1 MKTNEAQ
8 FYEVLENLFI
18 GVKIED
24 KQESLLDPNA
34 KAVKNGMLNLMKAKS
49 KYYQSKK
56 QELEK
61 FIGLKCQNNNDLKEE
76 LFDKLYSFFKRY
88 LSANGGIYFNDTPLY
103 DSLYTKSDYEKCSLK
118 KDTALFYK
126 TKDLYYVKS
135 ETIYKDFCFEL
146 ENIIFNFDTSL
157 LESKKNN
164 EKIELVFNL
173 KDTDTKT
180 NTLNFSVTLSSK
192 GNQTKMSEILKEC
205 SNQGV
210 KLDEEV
216 LKKAFV
222 KFKKQGSMD
231 YFIHKNALGFLKEQ
245 LDLYL
250 FEYLFKEMTEFDDK
264 RLNGINTIKEVALQV
279 ISLVSEFENELCKIW
294 NKPRFVLNSHLIVS
308 LDQLK
313 AKNYD
318 LNKITNHKNYPKQVQ
333 EWQDLILKT
342 TDNLLENEFLPLD
355 TIYFKDLEE
364 EIKNLFSEDEI
375 NGTLIK
381 SENYQALNSLK
392 NRYKETIDCIYIDP
406 PYNTQN
412 NEFIYA
418 DNFKRSS
425 WLSMMENRLEL
436 AHSLLN
442 DKGVMFVSID
452 DNEQA
457 YLKTLMDEVF
467 NGGGGGDNFVNCLA
481 VKLKNIAGASGG
493 GEDKRIK
500 KNIEYVLIYSKN
512 YEILNVFNPVYDSRE
527 LYSHI
532 SFCDENNISWKYN
545 SILIDKGGKKLL
557 GVTYDGNGD
566 EIKIYER
573 SNYIIKSIK
582 QVAQDESLTEKETYY
597 KYIKSIFRTT
607 MPQSSIRVRV
617 LEKLKELKLNPYLI
631 SIEYTPK
638 SGKNKGIVYEQ
649 FYNGDKLNLFAWL
662 FDVVKIE
669 PKQILKQEL
678 IGTLWDFAF
687 SMTNL
692 TKESGIP
699 FPNGQKPEAL
709 ISRILEIST
718 KENDLVLDFFA
729 GSGTTCAVAHKLK
742 RKYIGIE
749 MGEHFDSVILP
760 RLKKVIGGFKSG
772 VAKEFNGGGAI
783 KVYALESYEEILRK
797 IKYEDNDKPLA
808 YDEQYSDL
816 VECKNESYT
825 LNLDVLE
832 KMGVDIKETL
842 ENLWGLKVEF
852 FNERVVKFKENDK
865 EIEILKALK
874 EVLIW

>member
-34 KAVKNGMLNLMKAKS
+34 KAMKNGMLNLMKAKS

-61 FIGLKCQNNNDLKEE
+61 LIDLKCQNNNDLKEE

-88 LSANGGIYFNDTPLY
+88 FSANGGIYFNDTPLY

-135 ETIYKDFCFEL
+135 ETNYKDFCFEL
-146 ENIIFNFDTSL
+146 ENIIFNFDTSS

-164 EKIELVFNL
+164 EKVDLVFNL

-192 GNQTKMSEILKEC
+192 GNQTKISEILKEC
-205 SNQGV
+205 LNQGV
-210 KLDEEV
+210 ELDEEI
-216 LKKAFV
+216 LKKAFG

-250 FEYLFKEMTEFDDK
+250 FEYLFKEMTAFDLK
-264 RLNGINTIKEVALQV
+264 RLNEINVIKEVALEV
-279 ISLVSEFENELCKIW
+279 VSLVSEFENELCKIW
-294 NKPRFVLNSHLIVS
+294 NKPRFVLNSHFIVS
-308 LDQLK
+308 LDKLK

-318 LNKITNHKNYPKQVQ
+318 LNKITNHKNYPKQVK
-333 EWQDLILKT
+333 EWQDLNLKT
-342 TDNLLENEFLPLD
+342 TDNLLKNEFLPLD

-364 EIKNLFSEDEI
+364 EIKSLFNENEI

-392 NRYKETIDCIYIDP
+392 NRYKEAIDCIYIDP

-436 AHSLLN
+436 AHSLLS

-467 NGGGGGDNFVNCLA
+467 NGGGGGDNFDAIIWRKIEENA
-481 VKLKNIAGASGG
+481 SSGG
-493 GEDKRIK
+493 TMKITHTIRKDHEYILVYYKNKADFRTNKFLELPNFDNDYKNLDNDPRGEFKAGSISMK
-500 KNIEYVLIYSKN
+500 GTINSKN
-512 YEILNVFNPVYDSRE
+512 Y
-527 LYSHI
+527 YSVTTPGGRVVTRV
-532 SFCDENNISWKYN
+532 WR
-545 SILIDKGGKKLL
+545 IDKDEFNKLHEDNRIYYGK
-557 GVTYDGNGD
+557 DGNGIPQ
-566 EIKIYER
+566 IKIFLQEMR
-573 SNYIIKSIK
+573 E
-582 QVAQDESLTEKETYY
+582 VTP
-597 KYIKSIFRTT
+597 KSIFENLG
-607 MPQSSIRVRV
+607 S
-617 LEKLKELKLNPYLI
+617 LYDAKEYELGKMFDKETI
-631 SIEYTPK
+631 KDMTP
-638 SGKNKGIVYEQ
+638 
-649 FYNGDKLNLFAWL
+649 
-662 FDVVKIE
+662 
-669 PKQILKQEL
+669 
-678 IGTLWDFAF
+678 
-687 SMTNL
+687 
-692 TKESGIP
+692 
-699 FPNGQKPEAL
+699 KPEAL
-709 ISRILEIST
+709 LQRIIEIST
-718 KENDLVLDFFA
+718 QENDLVLDFFA

-772 VAKEFNGGGAI
+772 AAKEFNGGGVV

-825 LNLDVLE
+825 LNLNALE
-832 KMGVDIKETL
+832 NMGVDIKETL
-842 ENLWGLKVEF
+842 ENLHGVGVEF
-852 FNERVVKFKENDK
+852 FNEKMVKFKGNDK
-865 EIEILKALK
+865 EVSILKALK
-874 EVLIW
+874 EALIW

>member
-34 KAVKNGMLNLMKAKS
+34 KAVKNGMVNLMKAKS

-61 FIGLKCQNNNDLKEE
+61 LIGLKCQNNNDLKEE

-146 ENIIFNFDTSL
+146 ENIIFNFDTSS

-164 EKIELVFNL
+164 EKVDLVFNL

-210 KLDEEV
+210 EVGEEI
-216 LKKAFV
+216 LKKAFG

-250 FEYLFKEMTEFDDK
+250 FEYLFKEMTEFDAK
-264 RLNGINTIKEVALQV
+264 RLNEINTIKEVALQV

-294 NKPRFVLNSHLIVS
+294 NKPRFVLNSHFIVS

-333 EWQDLILKT
+333 EWQDLNLKT

-406 PYNTQN
+406 PFNTGSDFAYIDKFQ
-412 NEFIYA
+412 
-418 DNFKRSS
+418 DST
-425 WLSMMENRLEL
+425 WLSLMHNRLEL
-436 AHSLLN
+436 AYDFLSPQGSFYLHLDNNANYLGRMLLN
-442 DKGVMFVSID
+442 DIFGKENFRNEIIWYYSNKMANSGNSFAKNTETILNYSKGEEYIFYRQKEPRSDPVLLSKREGRDGKNMRARDENGKVIYELSHERYVD
-452 DNEQA
+452 
-457 YLKTLMDEVF
+457 TLW
-467 NGGGGGDNFVNCLA
+467 
-481 VKLKNIAGASGG
+481 NIAIIGSTST
-493 GEDKRIK
+493 ERVK
-500 KNIEYVLIYSKN
+500 S
-512 YEILNVFNPVYDSRE
+512 
-527 LYSHI
+527 
-532 SFCDENNISWKYN
+532 DEN
-545 SILIDKGGKKLL
+545 
-557 GVTYDGNGD
+557 
-566 EIKIYER
+566 
-573 SNYIIKSIK
+573 
-582 QVAQDESLTEKETYY
+582 LT
-597 KYIKSIFRTT
+597 
-607 MPQSSIRVRV
+607 
-617 LEKLKELKLNPYLI
+617 
-631 SIEYTPK
+631 
-638 SGKNKGIVYEQ
+638 
-649 FYNGDKLNLFAWL
+649 
-662 FDVVKIE
+662 
-669 PKQILKQEL
+669 
-678 IGTLWDFAF
+678 
-687 SMTNL
+687 
-692 TKESGIP
+692 
-699 FPNGQKPEAL
+699 QKPEKL
-709 ISRILEIST
+709 LERIIKASSN
-718 KENDLVLDFFA
+718 ENSIVCDFFA
-729 GSGTTCAVAHKLK
+729 GSGTTCAVAHKLN

-772 VAKEFNGGGAI
+772 VAKEFNGGGVM

-797 IKYEDNDKPLA
+797 IKYEDNDKPLS

-816 VECKNESYT
+816 VECTNESYT
-825 LNLDVLE
+825 LNLNALE

-852 FNERVVKFKENDK
+852 FNERVVKFKGNDK
-865 EIEILKALK
+865 EVEILKALK
-874 EVLIW
+874 EALIW

>member
-34 KAVKNGMLNLMKAKS
+34 KAVKNGMINLMKAKS

-146 ENIIFNFDTSL
+146 ENMVFNFDTSS

-164 EKIELVFNL
+164 EKIDLVFSL

-216 LKKAFV
+216 LKKAFG

-279 ISLVSEFENELCKIW
+279 ILLVSEFENELCKIW
-294 NKPRFVLNSHLIVS
+294 NKPRFVLNSHFIVS

-318 LNKITNHKNYPKQVQ
+318 LNKITNHKNYPKQVK
-333 EWQDLILKT
+333 EWQDLNLKT

-364 EIKNLFSEDEI
+364 EIKNLFSENEI
-375 NGTLIK
+375 NDTLIK

-406 PYNTQN
+406 PFNTGSDFAYIDKFQ
-412 NEFIYA
+412 
-418 DNFKRSS
+418 DST
-425 WLSMMENRLEL
+425 WLSLMHNRLEL
-436 AHSLLN
+436 AYVFLSPQGSFYLHLDNNANYLGRMLVNDIFGKENFRNEIIWYYSNKMANSGNSFAKNTETILN
-442 DKGVMFVSID
+442 
-452 DNEQA
+452 
-457 YLKTLMDEVF
+457 
-467 NGGGGGDNFVNCLA
+467 
-481 VKLKNIAGASGG
+481 
-493 GEDKRIK
+493 
-500 KNIEYVLIYSKN
+500 YSKGEK
-512 YEILNVFNPVYDSRE
+512 YIFYRQKEPRSEPVLLSKRE
-527 LYSHI
+527 GRDGKNMRAR
-532 SFCDENNISWKYN
+532 DEN
-545 SILIDKGGKKLL
+545 GK
-557 GVTYDGNGD
+557 V
-566 EIKIYER
+566 IYELSHER
-573 SNYIIKSIK
+573 Y
-582 QVAQDESLTEKETYY
+582 VD
-597 KYIKSIFRTT
+597 
-607 MPQSSIRVRV
+607 
-617 LEKLKELKLNPYLI
+617 
-631 SIEYTPK
+631 
-638 SGKNKGIVYEQ
+638 
-649 FYNGDKLNLFAWL
+649 
-662 FDVVKIE
+662 
-669 PKQILKQEL
+669 
-678 IGTLWDFAF
+678 TLWDIPIIG
-687 SMTNL
+687 STSTERVKNNENL
-692 TKESGIP
+692 T
-699 FPNGQKPEAL
+699 QKPEKL
-709 ISRILEIST
+709 LERIIQASSD
-718 KENDLVLDFFA
+718 ENSIILDFFA

-772 VAKEFNGGGAI
+772 AAKEFNGGGVM

-816 VECKNESYT
+816 VECKNQSYT
-825 LNLDVLE
+825 LNLNALE

-852 FNERVVKFKENDK
+852 FNERVVKFKGDDK
-865 EIEILKALK
+865 EVEILKALK
-874 EVLIW
+874 EALIW

>member
-24 KQESLLDPNA
+24 QPESLLDPNA
-34 KAVKNGMLNLMKAKS
+34 KAVKNGILNLLKAKS

-56 QELEK
+56 QELK
-61 FIGLKCQNNNDLKEE
+61 KLIDLKCQNNNDLKEE

-88 LSANGGIYFNDTPLY
+88 FSANGGIYFNDTPLY
-103 DSLYTKSDYEKCSLK
+103 DSLYTKSGYEKCSLK

-146 ENIIFNFDTSL
+146 ENIIFNFDTSS

-180 NTLNFSVTLSSK
+180 NTLNFSVTSSSK
-192 GNQTKMSEILKEC
+192 GNQTKISEILKEC
-205 SNQGV
+205 SNHGI

-250 FEYLFKEMTEFDDK
+250 FEYLFKEMTAFDDK
-264 RLNGINTIKEVALQV
+264 RLNEINAIKEVALKV
-279 ISLVSEFENELCKIW
+279 ILLVSEFENELCKIW
-294 NKPRFVLNSHLIVS
+294 NKPRFVLNSHFIVS

-318 LNKITNHKNYPKQVQ
+318 LDKIANHKNYPKQVK
-333 EWQDLILKT
+333 EWQDLNLKT

-355 TIYFKDLEE
+355 TLYFKDLEE
-364 EIKNLFSEDEI
+364 EIKNLFNEDEI

-406 PYNTQN
+406 PFNTGSDFAYIDKFQ
-412 NEFIYA
+412 
-418 DNFKRSS
+418 DST
-425 WLSMMENRLEL
+425 WLSLMHNRLEL
-436 AHSLLN
+436 AYDFLSPQGSFYLHLDNNANYLGRILLN
-442 DKGVMFVSID
+442 DIFDKENFR
-452 DNEQA
+452 NEIIWYYSNKMA
-457 YLKTLMDEVF
+457 NSGNSF
-467 NGGGGGDNFVNCLA
+467 A
-481 VKLKNIAGASGG
+481 KNTETIL
-493 GEDKRIK
+493 
-500 KNIEYVLIYSKN
+500 NYSKN
-512 YEILNVFNPVYDSRE
+512 EEYIFYRQKEPRSEPVLLSKRE
-527 LYSHI
+527 GRDGKNMRAR
-532 SFCDENNISWKYN
+532 DEN
-545 SILIDKGGKKLL
+545 GK
-557 GVTYDGNGD
+557 V
-566 EIKIYER
+566 IYELSHER
-573 SNYIIKSIK
+573 Y
-582 QVAQDESLTEKETYY
+582 VD
-597 KYIKSIFRTT
+597 
-607 MPQSSIRVRV
+607 
-617 LEKLKELKLNPYLI
+617 
-631 SIEYTPK
+631 
-638 SGKNKGIVYEQ
+638 
-649 FYNGDKLNLFAWL
+649 
-662 FDVVKIE
+662 
-669 PKQILKQEL
+669 
-678 IGTLWDFAF
+678 TLWNIPIIG
-687 SMTNL
+687 STSTERVKNNENL
-692 TKESGIP
+692 T
-699 FPNGQKPEAL
+699 QKPEKL
-709 ISRILEIST
+709 LERIIQVSSD
-718 KENDLVLDFFA
+718 ENSIILDFFA
-729 GSGTTCAVAHKLK
+729 GSGTTCAVAHKLN

-749 MGEHFDSVILP
+749 MGEHFESVILP

-772 VAKEFNGGGAI
+772 AAKEFNGGGVV

-816 VECKNESYT
+816 VECTNESYT
-825 LNLDVLE
+825 LNLNALE

-852 FNERVVKFKENDK
+852 FNERVVKFKGNDK

-874 EVLIW
+874 EALIW

>member
-18 GVKIED
+18 GVKIEY

-34 KAVKNGMLNLMKAKS
+34 KVVKNGMINLLKAKS

-61 FIGLKCQNNNDLKEE
+61 FIDLKCQNNNDLKEE

-135 ETIYKDFCFEL
+135 ETNYKDFCFEL
-146 ENIIFNFDTSL
+146 ENIIFNFDTSS

-164 EKIELVFNL
+164 EKVDLVFNL

-192 GNQTKMSEILKEC
+192 GNQTKISEILREC

-264 RLNGINTIKEVALQV
+264 RLNEINTIKEVALQV
-279 ISLVSEFENELCKIW
+279 ILLVSEFENELCKIW
-294 NKPRFVLNSHLIVS
+294 NKPRFVLNSHFIVS

-318 LNKITNHKNYPKQVQ
+318 LNKITNHKNYPKQVK
-333 EWQDLILKT
+333 EWQDLNLKT

-406 PYNTQN
+406 PFNTGSDFAYIDKFQ
-412 NEFIYA
+412 
-418 DNFKRSS
+418 DST
-425 WLSMMENRLEL
+425 WLSLMHNRLEL
-436 AHSLLN
+436 AYDFLSSQGSFYLHLDNNANYLGRMLVNDIFGKENFRNEIIWRRKQATSYGDKYFGVVSDTIFLYSKTDKNIFHTIKSLN
-442 DKGVMFVSID
+442 D
-452 DNEQA
+452 
-457 YLKTLMDEVF
+457 
-467 NGGGGGDNFVNCLA
+467 
-481 VKLKNIAGASGG
+481 
-493 GEDKRIK
+493 
-500 KNIEYVLIYSKN
+500 
-512 YEILNVFNPVYDSRE
+512 
-527 LYSHI
+527 
-532 SFCDENNISWKYN
+532 EN
-545 SILIDKGGKKLL
+545 
-557 GVTYDGNGD
+557 T
-566 EIKIYER
+566 
-573 SNYIIKSIK
+573 
-582 QVAQDESLTEKETYY
+582 Q
-597 KYIKSIFRTT
+597 KYIKERFVFSDKDGRKYMKSPLVNSLNRPNLKYVFQGINPPPNGWLYSQTRMQELFDNNELLIPNDPNARIYRKIFLDKYEG
-607 MPQSSIRVRV
+607 QEISN
-617 LEKLKELKLNPYLI
+617 LWLDI
-631 SIEYTPK
+631 SIVNPMA
-638 SGKNKGIVYEQ
+638 IEQ
-649 FYNGDKLNLFAWL
+649 
-662 FDVVKIE
+662 E
-669 PKQILKQEL
+669 
-678 IGTLWDFAF
+678 DFQ
-687 SMTNL
+687 T
-692 TKESGIP
+692 
-699 FPNGQKPEAL
+699 QKPEKL
-709 ISRILEIST
+709 LERIIQASSD
-718 KENDLVLDFFA
+718 ENSIVLDFFA

-772 VAKEFNGGGAI
+772 VAKEFNGGGVM

-825 LNLDVLE
+825 LNLNVLE

-852 FNERVVKFKENDK
+852 FNEKVVKFKGNDK

>member
-24 KQESLLDPNA
+24 KQENLLNPTP
-34 KAVKNGMLNLMKAKS
+34 KAVKNGMINLMKAKS
-49 KYYQSKK
+49 QYYHNKK
-56 QELEK
+56 QELK
-61 FIGLKCQNNNDLKEE
+61 KLIDLKCQDNNNLKEE

-88 LSANGGIYFNDTPLY
+88 FSANGGIYFNDTPLY

-146 ENIIFNFDTSL
+146 EGILFNFDASL

-164 EKIELVFNL
+164 EKVDLVFDL

-192 GNQTKMSEILKEC
+192 GTQTKISEILKDC
-205 SNQGV
+205 FNQGV
-210 KLDEEV
+210 KLDEEM
-216 LKKAFV
+216 LKKALV

-250 FEYLFKEMTEFDDK
+250 FEYLFKEMTAFDDK
-264 RLNGINTIKEVALQV
+264 RLNEINIIKEVALEV

-294 NKPRFVLNSHLIVS
+294 NKPRLVLNSHFIVS

-318 LNKITNHKNYPKQVQ
+318 LNKIKNHPNYPKQVK
-333 EWQDLILKT
+333 EWQDLNLKI

-355 TIYFKDLEE
+355 TLYFKDLEE

-392 NRYKETIDCIYIDP
+392 NRYKEAIDCIYIDP
-406 PYNTQN
+406 PFNTGSDFAYIDKFQ
-412 NEFIYA
+412 
-418 DNFKRSS
+418 DST
-425 WLSMMENRLEL
+425 WLSLMHNRLEL
-436 AHSLLN
+436 AYDFLSSQGSFYLHLDNNANYLGRMLLN
-442 DKGVMFVSID
+442 DIFGKENFR
-452 DNEQA
+452 NEIIWYYSNKMA
-457 YLKTLMDEVF
+457 NSGNSF
-467 NGGGGGDNFVNCLA
+467 A
-481 VKLKNIAGASGG
+481 KNTETIL
-493 GEDKRIK
+493 
-500 KNIEYVLIYSKN
+500 NYSKGEE
-512 YEILNVFNPVYDSRE
+512 YIFYRQKEPRSEPVLLSKRE
-527 LYSHI
+527 GRDGKNMRAR
-532 SFCDENNISWKYN
+532 DEN
-545 SILIDKGGKKLL
+545 GK
-557 GVTYDGNGD
+557 V
-566 EIKIYER
+566 IYELSHER
-573 SNYIIKSIK
+573 Y
-582 QVAQDESLTEKETYY
+582 VD
-597 KYIKSIFRTT
+597 
-607 MPQSSIRVRV
+607 
-617 LEKLKELKLNPYLI
+617 
-631 SIEYTPK
+631 
-638 SGKNKGIVYEQ
+638 
-649 FYNGDKLNLFAWL
+649 
-662 FDVVKIE
+662 
-669 PKQILKQEL
+669 
-678 IGTLWDFAF
+678 TLWNIPIIG
-687 SMTNL
+687 STSTERVKNNENL
-692 TKESGIP
+692 T
-699 FPNGQKPEAL
+699 QKPEKL
-709 ISRILEIST
+709 LERIIKASSN
-718 KENDLVLDFFA
+718 ENSIVLDFFA
-729 GSGTTCAVAHKLK
+729 GSGTTCAVAHKLN

-749 MGEHFDSVILP
+749 MGEHFESVILP

-772 VAKEFNGGGAI
+772 ALKEFNGGGAI

-816 VECKNESYT
+816 VERKNESYT
-825 LNLDVLE
+825 LNVEALE

-842 ENLWGLKVEF
+842 ENLHGVGVEF
-852 FNERVVKFKENDK
+852 FNEKVVKFKGNDK
-865 EIEILKALK
+865 EVEILKALK
-874 EVLIW
+874 EALIW

>member
-24 KQESLLDPNA
+24 QQESLLDPNA

-135 ETIYKDFCFEL
+135 ETNYKDFCFEL
-146 ENIIFNFDTSL
+146 ENMVFNFDTSS

-164 EKIELVFNL
+164 EKIDLVFTL

-210 KLDEEV
+210 ELDEEI
-216 LKKAFV
+216 LKKAFG
-222 KFKKQGSMD
+222 KFKKQSSMD

-250 FEYLFKEMTEFDDK
+250 FEYLFKEMTAFDDK
-264 RLNGINTIKEVALQV
+264 RLNEINTIKEVALEV
-279 ISLVSEFENELCKIW
+279 IVLVSEFENELCKIW
-294 NKPRFVLNSHLIVS
+294 NKPRFVLNSHFIVS

-333 EWQDLILKT
+333 EWQDLNLKT

-355 TIYFKDLEE
+355 TLYFKDLEE
-364 EIKNLFSEDEI
+364 EIKNLFSENEI

-412 NEFIYA
+412 NEFIYV

-425 WLSMMENRLEL
+425 WLTMMENRLEL
-436 AHSLLN
+436 AHALLN
-442 DKGVMFVSID
+442 DKGAMFVSID

-457 YLKTLMDEVF
+457 YCKALMDEVF
-467 NGGGGGDNFVNCLA
+467 NGGGGV
-481 VKLKNIAGASGG
+481 I
-493 GEDKRIK
+493 
-500 KNIEYVLIYSKN
+500 
-512 YEILNVFNPVYDSRE
+512 
-527 LYSHI
+527 
-532 SFCDENNISWKYN
+532 
-545 SILIDKGGKKLL
+545 
-557 GVTYDGNGD
+557 
-566 EIKIYER
+566 
-573 SNYIIKSIK
+573 
-582 QVAQDESLTEKETYY
+582 
-597 KYIKSIFRTT
+597 
-607 MPQSSIRVRV
+607 
-617 LEKLKELKLNPYLI
+617 
-631 SIEYTPK
+631 
-638 SGKNKGIVYEQ
+638 
-649 FYNGDKLNLFAWL
+649 
-662 FDVVKIE
+662 
-669 PKQILKQEL
+669 
-678 IGTLWDFAF
+678 TL
-687 SMTNL
+687 
-692 TKESGIP
+692 
-699 FPNGQKPEAL
+699 
-709 ISRILEIST
+709 
-718 KENDLVLDFFA
+718 
-729 GSGTTCAVAHKLK
+729 
-742 RKYIGIE
+742 
-749 MGEHFDSVILP
+749 
-760 RLKKVIGGFKSG
+760 
-772 VAKEFNGGGAI
+772 
-783 KVYALESYEEILRK
+783 
-797 IKYEDNDKPLA
+797 
-808 YDEQYSDL
+808 
-816 VECKNESYT
+816 
-825 LNLDVLE
+825 
-832 KMGVDIKETL
+832 
-842 ENLWGLKVEF
+842 
-852 FNERVVKFKENDK
+852 
-865 EIEILKALK
+865 
-874 EVLIW
+874 

>member
-34 KAVKNGMLNLMKAKS
+34 KAVKSGMINLLKAKS

-61 FIGLKCQNNNDLKEE
+61 LIGLKCQNNNDLKEE

-146 ENIIFNFDTSL
+146 ENMVFNFDTSS

-164 EKIELVFNL
+164 EKIDLVFNL

-180 NTLNFSVTLSSK
+180 NTLNFSVTSSSK
-192 GNQTKMSEILKEC
+192 GNQTKISEILKEC

-216 LKKAFV
+216 LKKAFA

-231 YFIHKNALGFLKEQ
+231 YFIHKNALGFLTEQ

-250 FEYLFKEMTEFDDK
+250 FEYLFKEMTAFDAK
-264 RLNGINTIKEVALQV
+264 RLNEINTIKEVALKV
-279 ISLVSEFENELCKIW
+279 ILLVSEFENELCKIW
-294 NKPRFVLNSHLIVS
+294 NKPRFVLNSHFIVS
-308 LDQLK
+308 LDRLK

-333 EWQDLILKT
+333 EWQDLNLKI

-355 TIYFKDLEE
+355 TLYFKDLEE

-392 NRYKETIDCIYIDP
+392 NRYKEAIDCIYIDP
-406 PYNTQN
+406 PFNTGSDFAYIDKFQ
-412 NEFIYA
+412 
-418 DNFKRSS
+418 DST
-425 WLSMMENRLEL
+425 WLSLMRNRLEL
-436 AHSLLN
+436 AYDFLSPQGSFYLHLDNNANYLGRMLLN
-442 DKGVMFVSID
+442 DIFDKENFRNEIIWRRKQATSYGDKYFGVVSDTIFL
-452 DNEQA
+452 
-457 YLKTLMDEVF
+457 YSKTD
-467 NGGGGGDNFVNCLA
+467 
-481 VKLKNIAGASGG
+481 KNIFHT
-493 GEDKRIK
+493 IK
-500 KNIEYVLIYSKN
+500 S
-512 YEILNVFNPVYDSRE
+512 LN
-527 LYSHI
+527 
-532 SFCDENNISWKYN
+532 DEN
-545 SILIDKGGKKLL
+545 
-557 GVTYDGNGD
+557 T
-566 EIKIYER
+566 
-573 SNYIIKSIK
+573 
-582 QVAQDESLTEKETYY
+582 Q
-597 KYIKSIFRTT
+597 KYIKERFVFSDKDGRKYMKSPLVNSLNRPNLKYVFQGINPPPNGWLYSQTRMQELFDNNELLIPNDPNARIYRKIFLDKYEG
-607 MPQSSIRVRV
+607 QEISN
-617 LEKLKELKLNPYLI
+617 LWLDI
-631 SIEYTPK
+631 SIVNPMA
-638 SGKNKGIVYEQ
+638 IEQ
-649 FYNGDKLNLFAWL
+649 ENF
-662 FDVVKIE
+662 
-669 PKQILKQEL
+669 Q
-678 IGTLWDFAF
+678 T
-687 SMTNL
+687 
-692 TKESGIP
+692 
-699 FPNGQKPEAL
+699 QKPEKL
-709 ISRILEIST
+709 LERIIQASSD
-718 KENDLVLDFFA
+718 ENSIILDFFA

-772 VAKEFNGGGAI
+772 AAKEFNGGGVM

-816 VECKNESYT
+816 VECANESYT
-825 LNLDVLE
+825 LNLNALE

-852 FNERVVKFKENDK
+852 FNEKVVKFKGNDK
-865 EIEILKALK
+865 EVEILKALK
-874 EVLIW
+874 EALIW

>member
-24 KQESLLDPNA
+24 QQESLLDPNA

-103 DSLYTKSDYEKCSLK
+103 DSLYTKSGYEKCSLK

-146 ENIIFNFDTSL
+146 ENMVFNFDTSS

-164 EKIELVFNL
+164 EKVDLVFNL

-192 GNQTKMSEILKEC
+192 GNQTKISEILKEC
-205 SNQGV
+205 SHQGV
-210 KLDEEV
+210 ELDEEV

-231 YFIHKNALGFLKEQ
+231 YFIHKNALGFLTEQ

-250 FEYLFKEMTEFDDK
+250 FEYLFKEMTEFDAK
-264 RLNGINTIKEVALQV
+264 RLNGINTIKEVALKV
-279 ISLVSEFENELCKIW
+279 ILLVSEFENELCKIW
-294 NKPRFVLNSHLIVS
+294 NKPRFVLNSHFIVS
-308 LDQLK
+308 LDRLK

-318 LNKITNHKNYPKQVQ
+318 LNKITNHKNYPKQVK
-333 EWQDLILKT
+333 EWQDLNLKT

-355 TIYFKDLEE
+355 TLYFKDLEE
-364 EIKNLFSEDEI
+364 EIKNLFSENEI

-412 NEFIYA
+412 NEFIYC

-425 WLSMMENRLEL
+425 WLSMMDNRLEL

-457 YLKTLMDEVF
+457 YCKALMDEVF
-467 NGGGGGDNFVNCLA
+467 NGGGGV
-481 VKLKNIAGASGG
+481 I
-493 GEDKRIK
+493 
-500 KNIEYVLIYSKN
+500 
-512 YEILNVFNPVYDSRE
+512 
-527 LYSHI
+527 
-532 SFCDENNISWKYN
+532 
-545 SILIDKGGKKLL
+545 
-557 GVTYDGNGD
+557 
-566 EIKIYER
+566 
-573 SNYIIKSIK
+573 
-582 QVAQDESLTEKETYY
+582 
-597 KYIKSIFRTT
+597 
-607 MPQSSIRVRV
+607 
-617 LEKLKELKLNPYLI
+617 
-631 SIEYTPK
+631 
-638 SGKNKGIVYEQ
+638 
-649 FYNGDKLNLFAWL
+649 
-662 FDVVKIE
+662 
-669 PKQILKQEL
+669 
-678 IGTLWDFAF
+678 TL
-687 SMTNL
+687 
-692 TKESGIP
+692 
-699 FPNGQKPEAL
+699 
-709 ISRILEIST
+709 
-718 KENDLVLDFFA
+718 
-729 GSGTTCAVAHKLK
+729 
-742 RKYIGIE
+742 
-749 MGEHFDSVILP
+749 
-760 RLKKVIGGFKSG
+760 
-772 VAKEFNGGGAI
+772 
-783 KVYALESYEEILRK
+783 
-797 IKYEDNDKPLA
+797 
-808 YDEQYSDL
+808 
-816 VECKNESYT
+816 
-825 LNLDVLE
+825 
-832 KMGVDIKETL
+832 
-842 ENLWGLKVEF
+842 
-852 FNERVVKFKENDK
+852 
-865 EIEILKALK
+865 
-874 EVLIW
+874 

>member
-24 KQESLLDPNA
+24 KQESLLDSSPRA
-34 KAVKNGMLNLMKAKS
+34 IKNGMINLMKAKS
-49 KYYQSKK
+49 RYYQNKK

-103 DSLYTKSDYEKCSLK
+103 DSLYTKSGYEKCSLK

-135 ETIYKDFCFEL
+135 ETIYRDFCFEL
-146 ENIIFNFDTSL
+146 ENILFNFDASL
-157 LESKKNN
+157 LESKKYN
-164 EKIELVFNL
+164 EKVELIFDL

-180 NTLNFSVTLSSK
+180 NALNFSVTLSSK
-192 GNQTKMSEILKEC
+192 GNQTKISEILKEC

-250 FEYLFKEMTEFDDK
+250 FEYLFKEMTAFDDK
-264 RLNGINTIKEVALQV
+264 RLNEINTIKEVALKV
-279 ISLVSEFENELCKIW
+279 ILLVSEFENELCKIW
-294 NKPRFVLNSHLIVS
+294 NKPRFVLNSHFIVS

-318 LNKITNHKNYPKQVQ
+318 LNKITNHKNYPKQVK
-333 EWQDLILKT
+333 EWQDLNLKT

-364 EIKNLFSEDEI
+364 EIKNLFSGDEI

-406 PYNTQN
+406 PFNTGSDFAYIDKFQ
-412 NEFIYA
+412 
-418 DNFKRSS
+418 DST
-425 WLSMMENRLEL
+425 WLSLMHNRLEL
-436 AHSLLN
+436 AYDFLSPQGSFYLHLDNNANYLGRMLLN
-442 DKGVMFVSID
+442 DIFGKENFR
-452 DNEQA
+452 NEIIWYYSNKMA
-457 YLKTLMDEVF
+457 NSGNSF
-467 NGGGGGDNFVNCLA
+467 A
-481 VKLKNIAGASGG
+481 KNTETIL
-493 GEDKRIK
+493 
-500 KNIEYVLIYSKN
+500 NYSKN
-512 YEILNVFNPVYDSRE
+512 EEYIFYRQKEPRNEPVLLSKRE
-527 LYSHI
+527 GRDGKNMRAR
-532 SFCDENNISWKYN
+532 DEN
-545 SILIDKGGKKLL
+545 GK
-557 GVTYDGNGD
+557 V
-566 EIKIYER
+566 IYELSHER
-573 SNYIIKSIK
+573 Y
-582 QVAQDESLTEKETYY
+582 VD
-597 KYIKSIFRTT
+597 
-607 MPQSSIRVRV
+607 
-617 LEKLKELKLNPYLI
+617 
-631 SIEYTPK
+631 
-638 SGKNKGIVYEQ
+638 
-649 FYNGDKLNLFAWL
+649 
-662 FDVVKIE
+662 
-669 PKQILKQEL
+669 
-678 IGTLWDFAF
+678 TLWNIPIIG
-687 SMTNL
+687 STSTERVKNNENL
-692 TKESGIP
+692 T
-699 FPNGQKPEAL
+699 QKPEKL
-709 ISRILEIST
+709 LERIIQASSD
-718 KENDLVLDFFA
+718 ENSIILDFFA

-749 MGEHFDSVILP
+749 MGEHFERVILP
-760 RLKKVIGGFKSG
+760 RLKKVVGGFKSG
-772 VAKEFNGGGAI
+772 AAKEFNGGGVI

-825 LNLDVLE
+825 LNLDALE
-832 KMGVDIKETL
+832 KMGVDVKETL
-842 ENLWGLKVEF
+842 ENLWGVGVEF
-852 FNERVVKFKENDK
+852 FNEKVVKFKGNDK
-865 EIEILKALK
+865 EVEILKALK
-874 EVLIW
+874 EALIW

>member
-1 MKTNEAQ
+1 MKTNEAL

-24 KQESLLDPNA
+24 EQESLLDPSPRA
-34 KAVKNGMLNLMKAKS
+34 MKSGIINLLKVKS

-61 FIGLKCQNNNDLKEE
+61 LIALKCQDNNDLKEE

-88 LSANGGIYFNDTPLY
+88 FSANGGIYFNDTPLY

-146 ENIIFNFDTSL
+146 ENILFNFDTSS

-164 EKIELVFNL
+164 EKIDLVFNL
-173 KDTDTKT
+173 KDTDAKT

-192 GNQTKMSEILKEC
+192 GTQTKTNEILKDC
-205 SNQGV
+205 FNQGV
-210 KLDEEV
+210 KLDEEI
-216 LKKAFV
+216 LKKAFA

-250 FEYLFKEMTEFDDK
+250 FEYLFKEMAAFDDK
-264 RLNGINTIKEVALQV
+264 RLNEINTIKEVALEV
-279 ISLVSEFENELCKIW
+279 VSLVSEFENELCKIW
-294 NKPRFVLNSHLIVS
+294 NKPRFVLNSHFIVS

-318 LNKITNHKNYPKQVQ
+318 LNKITNHKNYPKQVK
-333 EWQDLILKT
+333 EWQDLNLKT

-355 TIYFKDLEE
+355 TLYFKDLEE

-406 PYNTQN
+406 PFNTGSDFAYIDKFQ
-412 NEFIYA
+412 
-418 DNFKRSS
+418 DST
-425 WLSMMENRLEL
+425 WLSLMHNRLEL
-436 AHSLLN
+436 AYDFLSPQGSFYLHLDNNANYLGRMLLN
-442 DKGVMFVSID
+442 DIFGKENFR
-452 DNEQA
+452 NEIIWYYSNKMA
-457 YLKTLMDEVF
+457 NSGNSF
-467 NGGGGGDNFVNCLA
+467 A
-481 VKLKNIAGASGG
+481 KNTETIL
-493 GEDKRIK
+493 
-500 KNIEYVLIYSKN
+500 NYSKN
-512 YEILNVFNPVYDSRE
+512 EEYIFYRQKEPRSDPVLLSKRE
-527 LYSHI
+527 GRDGKNMRAR
-532 SFCDENNISWKYN
+532 DEN
-545 SILIDKGGKKLL
+545 GK
-557 GVTYDGNGD
+557 V
-566 EIKIYER
+566 IYELSHER
-573 SNYIIKSIK
+573 Y
-582 QVAQDESLTEKETYY
+582 VD
-597 KYIKSIFRTT
+597 
-607 MPQSSIRVRV
+607 
-617 LEKLKELKLNPYLI
+617 
-631 SIEYTPK
+631 
-638 SGKNKGIVYEQ
+638 
-649 FYNGDKLNLFAWL
+649 
-662 FDVVKIE
+662 
-669 PKQILKQEL
+669 
-678 IGTLWDFAF
+678 TLWNIPIIG
-687 SMTNL
+687 STSTERVKNNENL
-692 TKESGIP
+692 T
-699 FPNGQKPEAL
+699 QKPEKL
-709 ISRILEIST
+709 LERIIQASSD
-718 KENDLVLDFFA
+718 ENSIVLDFFA

-749 MGEHFDSVILP
+749 MGEHFNSVILP

-772 VAKEFNGGGAI
+772 TAKEFNGGGAI
-783 KVYALESYEEILRK
+783 KVYELESYEEILRK

-825 LNLDVLE
+825 LNLEALE
-832 KMGVDIKETL
+832 KRGVDVKETL
-842 ENLWGLKVEF
+842 ENLWGVGVEF
-852 FNERVVKFKENDK
+852 FNEKVVKFKENDK
-865 EIEILKALK
+865 EVEILKALK
-874 EVLIW
+874 EALIW

>member
-24 KQESLLDPNA
+24 QPESLLDPSP
-34 KAVKNGMLNLMKAKS
+34 KAVKNGMVNLMKAKS

-88 LSANGGIYFNDTPLY
+88 LSTNGGIYFNDTPLY

-135 ETIYKDFCFEL
+135 ETNYKDFCFEL
-146 ENIIFNFDTSL
+146 ENMVFNFDTSS

-164 EKIELVFNL
+164 EKVDLVFTL

-192 GNQTKMSEILKEC
+192 GNQTKMSEILKGC
-205 SNQGV
+205 FNQGV
-210 KLDEEV
+210 KLDEEI
-216 LKKAFV
+216 LKKAFM

-250 FEYLFKEMTEFDDK
+250 FEYLFKEMTAFDAK
-264 RLNGINTIKEVALQV
+264 RLNGINIIKEVALEV

-294 NKPRFVLNSHLIVS
+294 NKPRFVLNSHFIVS
-308 LDQLK
+308 LDKLK

-318 LNKITNHKNYPKQVQ
+318 LNKITNHPNYPKQVQ
-333 EWQDLILKT
+333 EWQDLNLKI

-355 TIYFKDLEE
+355 TLYFKDLEKE
-364 EIKNLFSEDEI
+364 VKSLFNEDEI

-392 NRYKETIDCIYIDP
+392 NRYKEKIDCIYIDP
-406 PYNTQN
+406 PFNTGSDFAYIDKFQ
-412 NEFIYA
+412 
-418 DNFKRSS
+418 DST
-425 WLSMMENRLEL
+425 WLSLMHNRLEL
-436 AHSLLN
+436 AYDFLSSQGSFYLHLDNNANYLGRMLLN
-442 DKGVMFVSID
+442 DIFGKENFR
-452 DNEQA
+452 NEIIWYYSNKMA
-457 YLKTLMDEVF
+457 NSGNSF
-467 NGGGGGDNFVNCLA
+467 A
-481 VKLKNIAGASGG
+481 KNTETIL
-493 GEDKRIK
+493 
-500 KNIEYVLIYSKN
+500 NYSKN
-512 YEILNVFNPVYDSRE
+512 EEYIFYRQKEPRSEPVLLSKRE
-527 LYSHI
+527 ERDGKNMRAR
-532 SFCDENNISWKYN
+532 DEN
-545 SILIDKGGKKLL
+545 GK
-557 GVTYDGNGD
+557 V
-566 EIKIYER
+566 IYELSHER
-573 SNYIIKSIK
+573 Y
-582 QVAQDESLTEKETYY
+582 VD
-597 KYIKSIFRTT
+597 
-607 MPQSSIRVRV
+607 
-617 LEKLKELKLNPYLI
+617 
-631 SIEYTPK
+631 
-638 SGKNKGIVYEQ
+638 
-649 FYNGDKLNLFAWL
+649 
-662 FDVVKIE
+662 
-669 PKQILKQEL
+669 
-678 IGTLWDFAF
+678 TLWNIPIIG
-687 SMTNL
+687 STSTERVKNNENL
-692 TKESGIP
+692 T
-699 FPNGQKPEAL
+699 QKPEKL
-709 ISRILEIST
+709 LERIIQVSSD
-718 KENDLVLDFFA
+718 ENSIILDFFA

-760 RLKKVIGGFKSG
+760 RLKKVMGGFKSG
-772 VAKEFNGGGAI
+772 AAKGFNGGGVM

-825 LNLDVLE
+825 LNLDALE

-842 ENLWGLKVEF
+842 ENLWGVGVEF
-852 FNERVVKFKENDK
+852 FNEKVVKFKGNDK
-865 EIEILKALK
+865 EVEILKALK
-874 EVLIW
+874 EALIW

>member
-24 KQESLLDPNA
+24 RQESVLEPNA
-34 KAVKNGMLNLMKAKS
+34 KAVKNGIINLMKAKS
-49 KYYQSKK
+49 QYYQSKK
-56 QELEK
+56 KELEK
-61 FIGLKCQNNNDLKEE
+61 LIELKCQNNNDLKEE

-135 ETIYKDFCFEL
+135 ETIYKDFCFEW
-146 ENIIFNFDTSL
+146 ENFLFNFDASS

-164 EKIELVFNL
+164 EKIDLVFNL
-173 KDTDTKT
+173 KNIDIKT

-192 GNQTKMSEILKEC
+192 GNQTKISEIIREC
-205 SNQGV
+205 SSQGIE
-210 KLDEEV
+210 LDEEV

-250 FEYLFKEMTEFDDK
+250 FEYLFKEMTTFDDK
-264 RLNGINTIKEVALQV
+264 RLNEINTIKEVALEV

-294 NKPRFVLNSHLIVS
+294 NKPRFVINSHFIVS

-318 LNKITNHKNYPKQVQ
+318 LNKITKHKNYPKQVQ
-333 EWQDLILKT
+333 EWQDLNLKT
-342 TDNLLENEFLPLD
+342 TDNFLGLAENEFLPLD

-364 EIKNLFSEDEI
+364 EIKSQFNENEI

-425 WLSMMENRLEL
+425 WLCMMDNRLEL

-457 YLKTLMDEVF
+457 YLKALMDEVF
-467 NGGGGGDNFVNCLA
+467 NGGGGGDNFVANLIWQKKKGGSQDSENFAKEHEYILCYQKEKFTIIDTEIDHNIQDFNKIINGKQAKIL
-481 VKLKNIAGASGG
+481 KLEKWGAGALKADAPSLYYSIKDPNGNDFYPIAPN
-493 GEDKRIK
+493 GEEGRWRK
-500 KNIEYVLIYSKN
+500 KPENLDSEHIFWQENSKGRLIP
-512 YEILNVFNPVYDSRE
+512 YEVIY
-527 LYSHI
+527 Y
-532 SFCDENNISWKYN
+532 
-545 SILIDKGGKKLL
+545 
-557 GVTYDGNGD
+557 D
-566 EIKIYER
+566 EIK
-573 SNYIIKSIK
+573 NAKKVIKTRTIF
-582 QVAQDESLTEKETYY
+582 TEYGTTTEATKE
-597 KYIKSIFRTT
+597 ILALF
-607 MPQSSIRVRV
+607 
-617 LEKLKELKLNPYLI
+617 
-631 SIEYTPK
+631 
-638 SGKNKGIVYEQ
+638 
-649 FYNGDKLNLFAWL
+649 NGTKL
-662 FDVVKIE
+662 FDT
-669 PKQILKQEL
+669 P
-678 IGTLWDFAF
+678 
-687 SMTNL
+687 
-692 TKESGIP
+692 
-699 FPNGQKPEAL
+699 KPEAL
-709 ISRILEIST
+709 LKRILEIST

-729 GSGTTCAVAHKLK
+729 GSGTTCAVAHKLN

-749 MGEHFDSVILP
+749 MGEHFDSVIVP
-760 RLKKVIGGFKSG
+760 RIKKVIGGFKSG
-772 VAKEFNGGGAI
+772 VAKEFNGGGVM
-783 KVYALESYEEILRK
+783 KVYELESYEEILRR
-797 IKYEDNDKPLA
+797 IKYENNDKPLA

-816 VECKNESYT
+816 VECKDESYT
-825 LNLDVLE
+825 LNLNALKE
-832 KMGVDIKETL
+832 RGVDIKETL
-842 ENLWGLKVEF
+842 ENLWGVGVEF
-852 FNERVVKFKENDK
+852 FNEKVVKFKGNDK
-865 EIEILKALK
+865 EVAILKALK
-874 EVLIW
+874 EALSW

>member
-1 MKTNEAQ
+1 MMKTNEAQ

-24 KQESLLDPNA
+24 EQESLLDPSPRA
-34 KAVKNGMLNLMKAKS
+34 MKSGMVNLMKAKS

-61 FIGLKCQNNNDLKEE
+61 LINLKCQNNNDLKEE

-103 DSLYTKSDYEKCSLK
+103 DSLYTKSGYEKCSLK

-146 ENIIFNFDTSL
+146 ENIIFNFDTSS

-180 NTLNFSVTLSSK
+180 NTLTFSVTLSSN
-192 GNQTKMSEILKEC
+192 GRVTNIHEILKEC
-205 SNQGV
+205 SNQGI
-210 KLDEEV
+210 KLDEEL
-216 LKKAFV
+216 LKKAFA

-250 FEYLFKEMTEFDDK
+250 FEYLFKEMTAFDAK
-264 RLNGINTIKEVALQV
+264 RLNEINTIKEVALKV
-279 ISLVSEFENELCKIW
+279 ILLVSEFENELCKIW
-294 NKPRFVLNSHLIVS
+294 NKPRFVLNSHFIVS

-318 LNKITNHKNYPKQVQ
+318 LDKITNHKNYPKQVK
-333 EWQDLILKT
+333 EWQDLNLKT

-436 AHSLLN
+436 AHKLLN
-442 DKGVMFVSID
+442 NKGVMFVSID

-457 YLKTLMDEVF
+457 YLKALMDEVF

-481 VKLKNIAGASGG
+481 VKRGTKSLNSQFNQIKSLNIAF
-493 GEDKRIK
+493 EYILVYK
-500 KNIEYVLIYSKN
+500 KSDNFYYVNPYVKDANEKQKEGIWAGLYSNMDRPTMRYEIDGVNIAKGQWKWSKEKGLKALQNYKDFLNSNFDNLKKYYEYHKSLGNELDFVRKNNHNTIEYWVK
-512 YEILNVFNPVYDSRE
+512 PRE
-527 LYSHI
+527 
-532 SFCDENNISWKYN
+532 
-545 SILIDKGGKKLL
+545 KLMVDTNFMDL
-557 GVTYDGNGD
+557 HTSGTS
-566 EIKIYER
+566 EIK
-573 SNYIIKSIK
+573 
-582 QVAQDESLTEKETYY
+582 A
-597 KYIKSIFRTT
+597 IFENEV
-607 MPQSSIRVRV
+607 IFN
-617 LEKLKELKLNPYLI
+617 NP
-631 SIEYTPK
+631 
-638 SGKNKGIVYEQ
+638 
-649 FYNGDKLNLFAWL
+649 
-662 FDVVKIE
+662 
-669 PKQILKQEL
+669 
-678 IGTLWDFAF
+678 
-687 SMTNL
+687 
-692 TKESGIP
+692 
-699 FPNGQKPEAL
+699 KPEAL
-709 ISRILEIST
+709 ISRIIEIST
-718 KENDLVLDFFA
+718 NENDLVLDFFA

-749 MGEHFDSVILP
+749 MGEHFESVILP

-772 VAKEFNGGGAI
+772 AAKEFNKGGII
-783 KVYALESYEEILRK
+783 KVYELESYEEILRK

-816 VECKNESYT
+816 VERKNESYT
-825 LNLDVLE
+825 LNIEALE

-842 ENLWGLKVEF
+842 ENLHGVGVEF
-852 FNERVVKFKENDK
+852 FNEKVVKFKGNDK
-865 EIEILKALK
+865 EVEILKALK
-874 EVLIW
+874 EALIW

>member
-34 KAVKNGMLNLMKAKS
+34 KAMKNGMLNLMKAKS

-135 ETIYKDFCFEL
+135 ETIYKDLCFEL
-146 ENIIFNFDTSL
+146 EKMVFNFDTSS

-164 EKIELVFNL
+164 EKVDLVFNL

-192 GNQTKMSEILKEC
+192 GNQTKISEILKEC
-205 SNQGV
+205 SHQGV

-250 FEYLFKEMTEFDDK
+250 FEYLFKEMTAFDDK
-264 RLNGINTIKEVALQV
+264 RLNEINTIKEVALQV

-294 NKPRFVLNSHLIVS
+294 NKPRFVLNSHFIVS

-318 LNKITNHKNYPKQVQ
+318 LNKITNHKNYPKQVK
-333 EWQDLILKT
+333 EWQDLNLKT

-436 AHSLLN
+436 ARKLLN

-467 NGGGGGDNFVNCLA
+467 NGGGDNFVNCLA

-597 KYIKSIFRTT
+597 EYIKSIFRTT

-669 PKQILKQEL
+669 SKQILKQEL

-709 ISRILEIST
+709 LKRIIEIST
-718 KENDLVLDFFA
+718 QEDDLVLDFFA

-772 VAKEFNGGGAI
+772 VAKEFNGGGVM

-825 LNLDVLE
+825 LNLNALE

-852 FNERVVKFKENDK
+852 FNERVVKFKGNDK
-865 EIEILKALK
+865 EVEILKALK
-874 EVLIW
+874 EALIW

>member
-1 MKTNEAQ
+1 MKTNEVQ

-24 KQESLLDPNA
+24 KQESLLDPTP
-34 KAVKNGMLNLMKAKS
+34 KAVKNGMLNLLKAKS
-49 KYYQSKK
+49 QYYQSKK

-61 FIGLKCQNNNDLKEE
+61 LIDCKCQNNNDLKEE

-88 LSANGGIYFNDTPLY
+88 FSTNGGIYFNDTPLY

-135 ETIYKDFCFEL
+135 ETNYKDFCFEL
-146 ENIIFNFDTSL
+146 ENILFNFDTSS

-164 EKIELVFNL
+164 EKIDLVFNL

-192 GNQTKMSEILKEC
+192 GTQTKTNEIIKKC
-205 SNQGV
+205 FNQGV
-210 KLDEEV
+210 KLDEEI
-216 LKKAFV
+216 LKKAFG

-250 FEYLFKEMTEFDDK
+250 FEYLFKEMTAFDLK
-264 RLNGINTIKEVALQV
+264 RLNEINTIKEVALEV
-279 ISLVSEFENELCKIW
+279 IVLVSEFENELCKIW
-294 NKPRFVLNSHLIVS
+294 NKPRFVLNSHFIVS
-308 LDQLK
+308 LDKLK

-318 LNKITNHKNYPKQVQ
+318 LNKITNHKNYPKQVK
-333 EWQDLILKT
+333 EWQDLNLKT

-392 NRYKETIDCIYIDP
+392 NRYKEAIDCIYIDP
-406 PYNTQN
+406 PFNTQN

-436 AHSLLN
+436 ARKLLN
-442 DKGVMFVSID
+442 DKGAMFVSID

-457 YLKTLMDEVF
+457 YLKALMDEVF
-467 NGGGGGDNFVNCLA
+467 NGGGGGDNFVAN
-481 VKLKNIAGASGG
+481 VVWQRSYSPINLKKHFSNNHDYILTYA
-493 GEDKRIK
+493 
-500 KNIEYVLIYSKN
+500 KNIENLHDFTLERTSEMNARYKNLDNDERGVWKSSDLSVGPAVERNIYP
-512 YEILNVFNPVYDSRE
+512 IFNPYTKQE
-527 LYSHI
+527 IYPPHGYSWLF
-532 SFCDENNISWKYN
+532 S
-545 SILIDKGGKKLL
+545 
-557 GVTYDGNGD
+557 
-566 EIKIYER
+566 
-573 SNYIIKSIK
+573 
-582 QVAQDESLTEKETYY
+582 Q
-597 KYIKSIFRTT
+597 
-607 MPQSSIRVRV
+607 
-617 LEKLKELKLNPYLI
+617 EKLQELIADNRI
-631 SIEYTPK
+631 FFPK
-638 SGKNKGIVYEQ
+638 SGRGVPCYKRFLSEVKQGVTPMSLWTYQEVGHTQDAKREI
-649 FYNGDKLNLFAWL
+649 KKL
-662 FDVVKIE
+662 FD
-669 PKQILKQEL
+669 
-678 IGTLWDFAF
+678 
-687 SMTNL
+687 
-692 TKESGIP
+692 
-699 FPNGQKPEAL
+699 GQALFDTPKPEAL
-709 ISRILEIST
+709 LQRILEIST

-729 GSGTTCAVAHKLK
+729 GSGTTCAVAHKMK

-749 MGEHFDSVILP
+749 MGEHFESVILP

-772 VAKEFNGGGAI
+772 AFKEFDGGGVI
-783 KVYALESYEEILRK
+783 KVYELESY
-797 IKYEDNDKPLA
+797 
-808 YDEQYSDL
+808 
-816 VECKNESYT
+816 VEA
-825 LNLDVLE
+825 LE

-842 ENLWGLKVEF
+842 ENLHGVGVEF
-852 FNERVVKFKENDK
+852 FNEKMVKFKGNDK
-865 EIEILKALK
+865 EVEILKALK
-874 EVLIW
+874 EALIW

>member
-1 MKTNEAQ
+1 MKTNKAQ

-34 KAVKNGMLNLMKAKS
+34 KAVKNGIINLMKAKS

-146 ENIIFNFDTSL
+146 ENMVFNFDTSS

-164 EKIELVFNL
+164 EKVDLVFNL

-192 GNQTKMSEILKEC
+192 GNQTKISEILKEC
-205 SNQGV
+205 LNQGV

-294 NKPRFVLNSHLIVS
+294 NKPRFVLNSHFIVS

-318 LNKITNHKNYPKQVQ
+318 LNKITNHKNYPKQVK
-333 EWQDLILKT
+333 EWQDLNLKT
-342 TDNLLENEFLPLD
+342 TDNLSDNEFLPLD

-364 EIKNLFSEDEI
+364 EIKNLFNEDEI

-425 WLSMMENRLEL
+425 WLSMMDNRLEL
-436 AHSLLN
+436 AHKLLN
-442 DKGVMFVSID
+442 NKGVMFVSID

-457 YLKTLMDEVF
+457 YLKALMDEVF
-467 NGGGGGDNFVNCLA
+467 NGGGGGDNFVAN
-481 VKLKNIAGASGG
+481 VVWQRSYSPINLKKHFSNNHDYILTYA
-493 GEDKRIK
+493 
-500 KNIEYVLIYSKN
+500 KNIEKLHDFTLERTSEMNARYKNLDNDERGVWKSSDLSVGPAVERNIYP
-512 YEILNVFNPVYDSRE
+512 IFNPYTKQEIYPPHGRSWVYS
-527 LYSHI
+527 
-532 SFCDENNISWKYN
+532 
-545 SILIDKGGKKLL
+545 
-557 GVTYDGNGD
+557 
-566 EIKIYER
+566 
-573 SNYIIKSIK
+573 
-582 QVAQDESLTEKETYY
+582 Q
-597 KYIKSIFRTT
+597 
-607 MPQSSIRVRV
+607 
-617 LEKLKELKLNPYLI
+617 EKL
-631 SIEYTPK
+631 
-638 SGKNKGIVYEQ
+638 
-649 FYNGDKLNLFAWL
+649 
-662 FDVVKIE
+662 
-669 PKQILKQEL
+669 QEL
-678 IGTLWDFAF
+678 IADNRIFFPTSGSGVPRYKRFLNEVKQGVTPMSLWTYQEVGHTQDA
-687 SMTNL
+687 MREI
-692 TKESGIP
+692 KEL
-699 FPNGQKPEAL
+699 FEGQALFDTPKPEAL
-709 ISRILEIST
+709 LKRIIEIST
-718 KENDLVLDFFA
+718 QENDLVLDFFA

-749 MGEHFDSVILP
+749 MGEHFDAVILP

-772 VAKEFNGGGAI
+772 AAKEFNGDGVM

-816 VECKNESYT
+816 VECKNQSYT
-825 LNLDVLE
+825 LNLNALE

-852 FNERVVKFKENDK
+852 FNEKVVKFKGNDK
-865 EIEILKALK
+865 KVEILKALK
-874 EVLIW
+874 EALIW

>member
-1 MKTNEAQ
+1 MKTNEVQ

-24 KQESLLDPNA
+24 QPESLLNPNA
-34 KAVKNGMLNLMKAKS
+34 KAIKSGMVNLMKAKS
-49 KYYQSKK
+49 QYYQSKK

-61 FIGLKCQNNNDLKEE
+61 LIDCKCQNNNDLKEE

-88 LSANGGIYFNDTPLY
+88 LSANGGVYFNDTPLY
-103 DSLYTKSDYEKCSLK
+103 DSLYTKSGYEKCSLK

-146 ENIIFNFDTSL
+146 ENILFNFDTSS

-164 EKIELVFNL
+164 EKIELVFTL

-180 NTLNFSVTLSSK
+180 NTLNFSVSLSSN
-192 GNQTKMSEILKEC
+192 GRVTNIHEILKEC
-205 SNQGV
+205 SNHGI
-210 KLDEEV
+210 KLDEEI
-216 LKKAFV
+216 LKKAFA

-250 FEYLFKEMTEFDDK
+250 FEYLFKEMTAFDAK
-264 RLNGINTIKEVALQV
+264 RLNEINTIKEVALQV
-279 ISLVSEFENELCKIW
+279 IVLVSEFENELCKIW
-294 NKPRFVLNSHLIVS
+294 NKPRFVLNSHFIVS

-318 LNKITNHKNYPKQVQ
+318 LNKITNHKNYPKQVK
-333 EWQDLILKT
+333 EWQDLNLKT
-342 TDNLLENEFLPLD
+342 TDNLLENEFLPID

-364 EIKNLFSEDEI
+364 EIKNLFSEYEI

-406 PYNTQN
+406 PFNTGSDFAYIDKFQ
-412 NEFIYA
+412 
-418 DNFKRSS
+418 DST
-425 WLSMMENRLEL
+425 WLSLMHNRLEL
-436 AHSLLN
+436 AYDFLSSQGNFYLHLDNNANYLGRMLLN
-442 DKGVMFVSID
+442 NIFGKENFR
-452 DNEQA
+452 NEIIWYYSNKMA
-457 YLKTLMDEVF
+457 NSGNSF
-467 NGGGGGDNFVNCLA
+467 A
-481 VKLKNIAGASGG
+481 KNTETIL
-493 GEDKRIK
+493 
-500 KNIEYVLIYSKN
+500 NYSKN
-512 YEILNVFNPVYDSRE
+512 EEYIFYRQKEPRSEPVLLSKRE
-527 LYSHI
+527 GRDGKNMRAR
-532 SFCDENNISWKYN
+532 DEN
-545 SILIDKGGKKLL
+545 GK
-557 GVTYDGNGD
+557 V
-566 EIKIYER
+566 IYELSHER
-573 SNYIIKSIK
+573 Y
-582 QVAQDESLTEKETYY
+582 VD
-597 KYIKSIFRTT
+597 
-607 MPQSSIRVRV
+607 
-617 LEKLKELKLNPYLI
+617 
-631 SIEYTPK
+631 
-638 SGKNKGIVYEQ
+638 
-649 FYNGDKLNLFAWL
+649 
-662 FDVVKIE
+662 
-669 PKQILKQEL
+669 
-678 IGTLWDFAF
+678 TLWNIPIIG
-687 SMTNL
+687 STSTERVKNNENL
-692 TKESGIP
+692 T
-699 FPNGQKPEAL
+699 QKPEKL
-709 ISRILEIST
+709 LERIIQASSD
-718 KENDLVLDFFA
+718 ENSIVLDFFA

-749 MGEHFDSVILP
+749 MGEHFESVILP

-772 VAKEFNGGGAI
+772 ALKEFNGGGVV

-825 LNLDVLE
+825 LNIEALE

-842 ENLWGLKVEF
+842 ENLHGVGVEF
-852 FNERVVKFKENDK
+852 FNEKVVKFKGNDK

-874 EVLIW
+874 EALIW